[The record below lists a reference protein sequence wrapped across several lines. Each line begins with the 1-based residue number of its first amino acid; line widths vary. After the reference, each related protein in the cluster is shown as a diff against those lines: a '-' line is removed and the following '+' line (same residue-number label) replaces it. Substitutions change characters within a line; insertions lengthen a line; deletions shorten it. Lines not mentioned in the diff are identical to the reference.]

1 MGNPNPFYRFK
12 QGWNAG
18 FYPDNQIV
26 SDLMNEMYGAF
37 TLAYPSWVIPGTTTL
52 GQLLNSV
59 NFLVNQFNGDPLYGN
74 FSVNLALV
82 PAGLDYNFTLTVR
95 DNSLYVIDNSQE
107 ISITG
112 VASNP
117 GRVIASSALN
127 AFLPGSYIGTF
138 DPTIVNE
145 ELKVR
150 EALEVVNINGSA
162 VFPITYSYD
171 ATTGVATSGLA
182 RAKDWKLDNGVIN
195 RFPLPAE
202 PFQNQRTFELAQLT
216 GDDSYIITVME
227 RIIQASLA
235 DADYTTSVLAA
246 YNSFTLPDGWI
257 SSVNHPS
264 FTTYERV
271 QFSFVDAGRR
281 SFILVGRKDTT
292 WLWQRFVNDSGNLY
306 NFMTGYVEADAL
318 PYEPMQAGR
327 WLYPNA
333 TYDFEFVEFTSGC
346 YVSPEF
352 YAMPAKPGDQ
362 FQFNVVDGNLLGNTN
377 VNVGLFTES
386 GQFIQKIGEANK
398 LATENCECV
407 DCAFLME
414 LNFSPEAFQ
423 DYLDNLNGIL
433 TANPEANIFSFKY
446 VYTIDGVTQG
456 DPALAWPFTEGFEL
470 TTENIFTY
478 TNFDGF
484 SLELVDGLY
493 RFSFPVLNAVCGS
506 DYQFKQYFTTAI
518 GEEYAPYQVVWDSD
532 VYNCPTPEP
541 LYELVQHQ
549 ASVTIPSKQGCYRMG
564 LYEVIESGDPPTTCD
579 IEFRFFYDDNLGGY
593 GFGNFNDVIQAALIS
608 SFPFIS
614 FTYTNGTVY
623 TYDLTDGS
631 SVEAIAAWCTAN
643 IPGMVAN
650 ANETQ
655 SMIYWTWTQTLECS
669 EGGYTFTC
677 YQSDSTGELIDT
689 IFESPVYYCNCELVN
704 NTCQQ
709 YYWNYNTTS
718 EAVPLFL
725 DVCDNPDEYLS
736 VRIVDVSGNFIY
748 EWITPNSPL
757 IGTPCGDQTLIYAY
771 LNSIPGL
778 QIYQHTVDGDDYVF
792 TNYNGVTPCNL
803 ETYVTIRVVDSSG
816 TPLTANPITTLY
828 NEYEQPC
835 QCSTLCEQTFTYT
848 IGENAWLWLSNL
860 QSDGIPFYTIGIA
873 TDFVLGYNLYEGY
886 TFPISPTS
894 TTLKDQALIQLNS
907 VPGLTVVYN
916 EGADTLTFTWTINVP
931 CETNFAM
938 RLFGNDGFF
947 NTITQ
952 VFDTELT
959 SCECPIIP
967 GTGELY
973 AALYSLSN
981 IINIDKSDCFST
993 ILEFWGDNNTMA
1005 EGFEYYNNWK
1015 QRVRIGLNGGG
1026 EKPIIEESLYRQSNG
1041 VHRRPQNKQDLSLDL
1056 HTDFF
1061 DLDTQ
1066 LAMTDAT
1073 RHQYL
1078 VWEGKPIFVKGD
1090 IEVAT
1095 TQDFTTQSSFE
1106 TLSQMKFQAL
1116 LQGFQPRNSSCLN
1129 C

>member
-26 SDLMNEMYGAF
+26 SDLINEMYGAF
-37 TLAYPSWVIPGTTTL
+37 TLAYPSWIMPGTTTL

-59 NFLVNQFNGDPLYGN
+59 NFLVNQFNGEPLYGD
-74 FSVNLALV
+74 FVVNLQLV

-95 DNSLYVIDNSQE
+95 NNSLYVIDNSQE

-117 GRVIASSALN
+117 GRVIASSLLN
-127 AFLPGSYIGTF
+127 AFVPGNYIGTF

-145 ELKVR
+145 ELKVK
-150 EALEVVNINGSA
+150 EALNVVNINGSA
-162 VFPITYSYD
+162 IFPITYSYD

-195 RFPLPAE
+195 RFPIPVQ
-202 PFQNQRTFELAQLT
+202 PFQNQRTFELAQLN
-216 GDDSYIITVME
+216 GDDNYIITVME

-235 DADYTTSVLAA
+235 NADYTTSVLEA

-257 SSVNHPS
+257 SAVNYPS

-271 QFSFVDAGRR
+271 QFNFVDAGRR

-318 PYEPMQAGR
+318 PYEVMQAGR
-327 WLYPNA
+327 WVYPNV

-362 FQFNVVDGNLLGNTN
+362 LQFNVVDGNLEGITN

-386 GQFIQKIGEANK
+386 GQFIQKIGDATK

-423 DYLDNLNGIL
+423 NYLDNLNSIL

-470 TTENIFTY
+470 TTANIFNY
-478 TNFDGF
+478 TNFGGF
-484 SLELVDGLY
+484 SLELVNGLY

-506 DYQFKQYFTTAI
+506 DYQFKQYFTTAVND
-518 GEEYAPYQVVWDSD
+518 EYAPYQIVWDSD
-532 VYNCPTPEP
+532 IYECPTPEP

-549 ASVTIPSKQGCYRMG
+549 ASVTIPSLQGCYRMG

-579 IEFRFFYDDNLGGY
+579 VVFNYSVINNSYIDFEDLI
-593 GFGNFNDVIQAALIS
+593 NDVLS
-608 SFPFIS
+608 SAFPYIT
-614 FTYTNGTVY
+614 FTFTGGPAY
-623 TYDLTDGS
+623 TYNFSEGTSLT
-631 SVEAIAAWCTAN
+631 AIAAWCSSN
-643 IPGMVAN
+643 IPGMVCN
-650 ANETQ
+650 VSESD
-655 SMIYWTWTQTLECS
+655 SMMYWTWTQTLECS
-669 EGGYTFTC
+669 PTGYTFSC
-677 YQSDSTGELIDT
+677 YQSDSTGVFIDA
-689 IFESPVYYCNCELVN
+689 IFETQPAYCDCDLVN
-704 NTCQQ
+704 NSCNQ
-709 YYWNYNTTS
+709 YYWNSGTTS
-718 EAVPLFL
+718 EGVPIFQ
-725 DVCDNPDEYLS
+725 DICDNPNNFLS
-736 VRIVDVSGNFIY
+736 VRVTDLAETTIY
-748 EWITPNSPL
+748 FEWITPTTAWESNCWYSQDL
-757 IGTPCGDQTLIYAY
+757 IIQW
-771 LNSIPGL
+771 LNSIPGFRMSTYP
-778 QIYQHTVDGDDYVF
+778 QGESIQEWF
-792 TNYNGVTPCNL
+792 AEYNGASPCGIDTKVEIL
-803 ETYVTIRVVDSSG
+803 LVDSNG
-816 TPLTANPITTLY
+816 DPVTTSIFELVSSL
-828 NEYEQPC
+828 PGDTGC
-835 QCSTLCEQTFTYT
+835 QCSLLCEQTFAYT
-848 IGENAWLWLSNL
+848 INNAWQWLFNL
-860 QSDGIPFYTIGIA
+860 QSDGIELYTIGISY
-873 TDFVLGYNLYEGY
+873 DNSQPEYLYEGH
-886 TFPISPTS
+886 TFPISNS
-894 TTLKDQALIQLNS
+894 TTPNLEIQTLIQLNS
-907 VPGLTVVYN
+907 VPGLVVVHDT
-916 EGADTLTFTWTINVP
+916 EADTLAFTWTINVP
-931 CETNFAM
+931 CEVNHSMTLIGHQNEYA
-938 RLFGNDGFF
+938 NP
-947 NTITQ
+947 IE
-952 VFDTELT
+952 VFSTEY
-959 SCECPIIP
+959 SNCQCPIVP

-993 ILEFWGDNNTMA
+993 ILEFWSDNNTMA
-1005 EGFEYYNNWK
+1005 EGFEYYENWK

-1026 EKPIIEESLYRQSNG
+1026 EKPVIEESLYRQSNG

-1073 RHQYL
+1073 RHPYL

-1116 LQGFQPRNSSCLN
+1116 KQGFQPRNSSCLN